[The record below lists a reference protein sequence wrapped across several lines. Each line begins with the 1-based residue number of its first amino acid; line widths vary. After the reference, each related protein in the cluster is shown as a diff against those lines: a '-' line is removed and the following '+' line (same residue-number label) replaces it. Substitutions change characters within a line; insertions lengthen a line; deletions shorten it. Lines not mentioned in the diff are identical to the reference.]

1 MIFASVVLRITVCF
15 PSLLLFISVLQFL
28 ICLCLD
34 QFISVSYLVVTI
46 TYFLS
51 YPILSFSHLSL
62 TVFPFLSSLVL
73 FFLLLSFSFISFP
86 LLSTFLSPPLLPC
99 LSSPFFFSMNH
110 SIEATARDPLTGKR
124 YFQPTV
130 FAAPKH
136 PASPVRSVYP
146 HKTLDSDSMPVE
158 KRVEGN
164 GKNNSSSSSHI
175 KGSTSLAITVPS
187 VSSSTSTSTSAS
199 TCASVSKRFSAS
211 VSTGVSSRVRRTP
224 EEVYR
229 ALTNT
234 QSAHRDTQKSS
245 QLQVELQEQNEV
257 LM

>member
-1 MIFASVVLRITVCF
+1 MTSGGKSPCKLWYCRAPHVSVVLHITVCF
-15 PSLLLFISVLQFL
+15 LSLLLFISVLLCL

-34 QFISVSYLVVTI
+34 QFISVSYLVFTI
-46 TYFLS
+46 IYFLS
-51 YPILSFSHLSL
+51 YPILFFSHLSL
-62 TVFPFLSSLVL
+62 TVLPFLSSLVL
-73 FFLLLSFSFISFP
+73 FFFLLFFPVSLLISF
-86 LLSTFLSPPLLPC
+86 L
-99 LSSPFFFSMNH
+99 SMNR

-136 PASPVRSVYP
+136 PTSPVRPVYP

-158 KRVEGN
+158 KRFEGN
-164 GKNNSSSSSHI
+164 GKNNSSSSSHV
-175 KGSTSLAITVPS
+175 KGSASLAITVPS

-199 TCASVSKRFSAS
+199 TCASASKRFSAS

-229 ALTNT
+229 ALTST
-234 QSAHRDTQKSS
+234 QSAHRDTQMSP
-245 QLQVELQEQNEV
+245 QLQVDLQERNEV